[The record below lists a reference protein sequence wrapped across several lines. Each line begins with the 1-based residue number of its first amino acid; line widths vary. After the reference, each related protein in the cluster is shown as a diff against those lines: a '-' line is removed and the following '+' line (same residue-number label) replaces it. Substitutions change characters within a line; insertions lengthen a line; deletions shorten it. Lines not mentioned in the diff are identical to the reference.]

1 MPCVWVKA
9 WEGSQNMVHGDRILA
24 VQKPVDQSLRETSAW
39 LRVTAQAAAAKEA
52 AKAGAP
58 T

>member
-9 WEGSQNMVHGDRILA
+9 WEGSQNMVHGDKILA

-39 LRVTAQAAAAKEA
+39 LRVTAQAAATREA
-52 AKAGAP
+52 AKKVSA
-58 T
+58 